1 MNLLTSWD
9 DAFNVVIDIFMK
21 IMDWMWTLKLPAT
34 DIPLYV
40 LWIIGGILG
49 IVMRLV
55 GSAPQLSTMS
65 QNTIQATSPLRGIV
79 ASINGEQTEQVKKEK
94 RSGEK

>member
-1 MNLLTSWD
+1 MTLLTSWD

-21 IMDWMWTLKLPAT
+21 IMDWMWKLKLPAT
-34 DIPLYV
+34 DIPLYAI
-40 LWIIGGILG
+40 WIIGGILG

-65 QNTIQATSPLRGIV
+65 QNTLQATRPLRGIV
-79 ASINGEQTEQVKKEK
+79 ASINGEQTKEIKKEK
-94 RSGEK
+94 KSGEK

>member
-65 QNTIQATSPLRGIV
+65 QNT
-79 ASINGEQTEQVKKEK
+79 ASAMSTGLGAIRLKENK
-94 RSGEK
+94 QIKHIKANKGEK

>member
-40 LWIIGGILG
+40 IWIIGGILG
-49 IVMRLV
+49 IIMRLV
-55 GSAPQLSTMS
+55 GSPPQLSTMS
-65 QNTIQATSPLRGIV
+65 KNT
-79 ASINGEQTEQVKKEK
+79 ASAMSIGLGAIRLKESK
-94 RSGEK
+94 QIEHTKDNKGEK

>member
-65 QNTIQATSPLRGIV
+65 QNTKQAAGAIGKIKLGINETDKEF
-79 ASINGEQTEQVKKEK
+79 SKKRK
-94 RSGEK
+94 K

>member
-1 MNLLTSWD
+1 MNLITNWD

-49 IVMRLV
+49 IVMHLV

-65 QNTIQATSPLRGIV
+65 QNTSSAMSTGLGAIRLKESKQIAHTKANSEG
-79 ASINGEQTEQVKKEK
+79 KK
-94 RSGEK
+94 

>member
-9 DAFNVVIDIFMK
+9 DVFNVVIDIFMK

-34 DIPLYV
+34 DIPLYI

-55 GSAPQLSTMS
+55 SSAPQLSTMS
-65 QNTIQATSPLRGIV
+65 QNT
-79 ASINGEQTEQVKKEK
+79 ASAMSTGLGAIRLKESK
-94 RSGEK
+94 QIKHIKANKGEK